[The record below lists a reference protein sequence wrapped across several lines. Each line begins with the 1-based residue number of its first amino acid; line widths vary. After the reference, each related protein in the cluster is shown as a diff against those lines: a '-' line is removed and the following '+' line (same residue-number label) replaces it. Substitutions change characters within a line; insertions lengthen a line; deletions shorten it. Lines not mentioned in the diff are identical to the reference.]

1 MYIQLERS
9 VMSTTSITN
18 FHSRVLP
25 WGNGLGLRITK
36 TLAAAAGVQ
45 ANSELNITVEQGR
58 IVIDVKPQKPPKP
71 QLADMLLKFDPKRH
85 SGELMAFTPLGKE
98 VL

>member
-1 MYIQLERS
+1 MA
-9 VMSTTSITN
+9 TTSITN

-36 TLAAAAGVQ
+36 TLAAAAGVE

-58 IVIDVKPQKPPKP
+58 IVIDVKPQKLPKP
-71 QLADMLLKFDPKRH
+71 QLTELLLKFDPKRH
-85 SGELMAFTPLGKE
+85 GGELMAFTPLGKE

>member
-1 MYIQLERS
+1 MA
-9 VMSTTSITN
+9 TTSITN

-36 TLAAAAGVQ
+36 TLAAAAGVE

-58 IVIDVKPQKPPKP
+58 IVIDVKPQNC
-71 QLADMLLKFDPKRH
+71 QNHNSQICCSNSIRSA
-85 SGELMAFTPLGKE
+85 MAAS
-98 VL
+98 